1 MRSRLIEVYDITKL
15 LDDLIDDEVK
25 CFLGGKAVL

>member
-15 LDDLIDDEVK
+15 LDDLIDDEAKV
-25 CFLGGKAVL
+25 FLGDTVI